1 MPQIDDRPEENAVTE
16 QSALDIAAA
25 FLDAWTGQD
34 FETAGGY
41 LAGDFTFDGPIA
53 HYRSARE
60 FLTGSRGFAARL
72 TGTWSRVA
80 AFGDQRQALL
90 LYDLHLADGSAMRVA
105 DYYTV
110 TGGKIQAEQILWDTG
125 GRR

>member
-1 MPQIDDRPEENAVTE
+1 MTE

-25 FLDAWTGQD
+25 FLDAWAGQD

-41 LAGDFTFDGPIA
+41 LAEGFTFDGPVA

-72 TGTWSRVA
+72 TGTWSSVA

-90 LYDLHLADGSAMRVA
+90 LYDLHLADGPAMRIA

-110 TGGKIQAEQILWDTG
+110 AGGKIQAEQILWDTG
-125 GRR
+125 GQR

>member
-1 MPQIDDRPEENAVTE
+1 MPQIDDRPEENAATE

-34 FETAGGY
+34 FKTAGGY

-80 AFGDQRQALL
+80 AFGDQRRPCC
-90 LYDLHLADGSAMRVA
+90 S
-105 DYYTV
+105 T
-110 TGGKIQAEQILWDTG
+110 TCTWPT
-125 GRR
+125 GRRCASPTTTP